1 MQFPH
6 IDPVFLRIGPLQF
19 RWYGLMYIIG
29 FAAAYFLARSDVK
42 RKGLPLTM
50 DDISDL
56 IFYLAVGLIL
66 GARLGYALFYNFSFY
81 LANPL
86 KILAV
91 WEGGMSFHGGLAGTV
106 IAAFWFA
113 RKKKITFL
121 QVADLI
127 TQAAPIGLGLGRLGN
142 FINGELYGRV
152 TDVPW
157 GIVFPYAGPQPRHPS
172 QLYEAILEGPV
183 LFFFIWLARRSKA
196 PAGIVL
202 WTFLALYG
210 LFRTFVEF
218 FREPDQQVGY
228 LFGIFTMGQ
237 MLSIPLF
244 LFGTAMAI
252 LWFRKKSATNP

>member
-29 FAAAYFLARSDVK
+29 FAAAYVLARSDAK
-42 RKGLPLTM
+42 RKGLPLTT

-66 GARLGYALFYNFSFY
+66 GARFGYALFYNFSLY

-86 KILAV
+86 KIFAV
-91 WEGGMSFHGGLAGTV
+91 WEGGMSFHGGLIGTV
-106 IAAFWFA
+106 IAAYWFG
-113 RKKKITFL
+113 RKKKISFF

-127 TQAAPIGLGLGRLGN
+127 TPAAPIGLGLGRLGN

-157 GIVFPYAGPQPRHPS
+157 GMVFPSGGPLPRHPS

-183 LFFFIWLARRSKA
+183 MFFFIWLARRAKA

-202 WTFLALYG
+202 WTFIALYG

-218 FREPDQQVGY
+218 FREPDEQLGY
-228 LFGIFTMGQ
+228 LFGYFTMGQ

-244 LFGTAMAI
+244 LLGTTMVV
-252 LWFRKKSATNP
+252 LWLRKKPGANT